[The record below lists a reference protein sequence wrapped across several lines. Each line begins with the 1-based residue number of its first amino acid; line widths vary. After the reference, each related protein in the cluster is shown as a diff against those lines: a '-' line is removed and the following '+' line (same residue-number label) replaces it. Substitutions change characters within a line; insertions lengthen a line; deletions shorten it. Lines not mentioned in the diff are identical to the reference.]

1 MGRRW
6 AAAMA
11 EVAAT
16 GGSSL
21 SGRVAVVVVVMVT
34 GHLVVDQPGR
44 PRHCRRS
51 HRVQKLQT
59 PSTTPPRR
67 R

>member
-16 GGSSL
+16 GGSGL

-34 GHLVVDQPGR
+34 GHLVVEG
-44 PRHCRRS
+44 
-51 HRVQKLQT
+51 
-59 PSTTPPRR
+59 
-67 R
+67 

>member
-1 MGRRW
+1 MGQRW

-16 GGSSL
+16 GGSGL
-21 SGRVAVVVVVMVT
+21 SRRVVVVMVT
-34 GHLVVDQPGR
+34 GYLVVDQLGR
-44 PRHCRRS
+44 SRHCRRS

>member
-16 GGSSL
+16 GGSCL
-21 SGRVAVVVVVMVT
+21 SGRVAMVVMVT
-34 GHLVVDQPGR
+34 GHLVVRETEICGVL
-44 PRHCRRS
+44 
-51 HRVQKLQT
+51 RVLICLVTSLAQDYRVSLC
-59 PSTTPPRR
+59 
-67 R
+67 